1 MAKKKTTARPHVSR
15 VFSNLKSPLPG
26 GDAWSVDL
34 APKTL
39 LVGSNTSHK
48 SSVIQSVELALA
60 GSADDIVG
68 RSAVADAALLLTL
81 APSDELGMSATTS
94 GGDVYSYNVKYGDN
108 GKVKK
113 PNHIGPGAAV
123 LTHRTVREALS
134 GSAATARKAFLSW
147 ACDDASLEDVLAH
160 IPSEL
165 HAKYRDIA
173 EYMGRDQD
181 PVGTLLTVAQ
191 YANKKQ
197 RDASKEAKGA
207 ESLLESMGDMA
218 EERPTEEQMTRARTI
233 ATNLRET
240 LRRAIEASSGGM
252 NRDEHEQAVA
262 QASTA
267 LATWENQRDIALAAI
282 KEAEASVPK
291 LSPTVKP
298 GVDILNVALDNNID
312 ACPVCSSAVGS
323 EHLIRCR
330 DFYAGQLGDW
340 ETLTETARRSV
351 EATETEAQGAENN
364 VVEWKAKLEHLAGV
378 NVVDR
383 SDNPAD
389 TLEVQTQ
396 LEIANK
402 AVASMEAQVE
412 QWESIAQA
420 RDRVFSMNAESQDYK
435 SLKDATEKAVGYLL
449 DERVGA
455 FVARVLSYLPDDWA
469 FGIELRDGTREVFR
483 MGLRRG
489 AKLHCALSGAEWAA
503 VTTAI
508 AMVVS
513 ERLADT
519 DVAVLIPEDRAWDPK
534 TLSAVMRAYG
544 SFNGQVI
551 MASTVK
557 PRGKAPKGWTVI
569 DMDEVS
575 EAWLGGEEESPT
587 PDEEAPKKVQSAL
600 EIPEHG
606 VNVTTRSAIILEQR
620 GFSPEE
626 VATMSKETQDVAIAD
641 DLKPGSIII
650 REDGSYALARGGQVL
665 QLPPS
670 PLVK

>member
-15 VFSNLKSPLPG
+15 VFSNLKSPLPN

-81 APSDELGMSATTS
+81 APNDELGMSATTS
-94 GGDVYSYNVKYGDN
+94 DGDMYSYNVKYEAG
-108 GKVKK
+108 GRIKK
-113 PNHIGPGAAV
+113 PRHTGPGASA
-123 LTHRTVREALS
+123 LTHRTVREALV

-173 EYMGRDQD
+173 EYMGHDKD

-207 ESLLESMGDMA
+207 ESLLESMGEVA
-218 EERPTEEQMTRARTI
+218 EERPTDEQMTRARTAAVNI
-233 ATNLRET
+233 RET
-240 LRRAIEASSGGM
+240 LRRAIEASGSGM
-252 NRDEHEQAVA
+252 SRDEHEQAIA

-267 LATWENQRDIALAAI
+267 LAAWENQRDMALEAA
-282 KEAEASVPK
+282 KKARASIPE
-291 LSPTVKP
+291 LSPTVQP
-298 GVDILNVALDNNID
+298 GVDILNIALDNNVES
-312 ACPVCSSAVGS
+312 CPVCSSAVGTG
-323 EHLIRCR
+323 HITLCR
-330 DFYAGQLGDW
+330 DFYAGQLKDW
-340 ETLTETARRSV
+340 ESLTDAARRSI
-351 EATETEAQGAENN
+351 EATGAEAQGAESN
-364 VVEWKAKLEHLAGV
+364 VVEWKLKLEHLAGV

-383 SDNPAD
+383 SGNPAD
-389 TLEVQTQ
+389 VLDVQAR

-402 AVASMEAQVE
+402 AVSSMEAQVE
-412 QWESIAQA
+412 RWDSITRA
-420 RDRVFSMNAESQDYK
+420 RDRVSAMREEAGEYK
-435 SLKDATEKAVGYLL
+435 LLKEATENAVGCLL
-449 DERVGA
+449 DKRVGA
-455 FVARVLSYLPDDWA
+455 FVQRVAAYLPSDWD
-469 FGIELRDGTREVFR
+469 FGIELKDGKREVFR

-489 AKLHCALSGAEWAA
+489 HKLHCALSGAEWAS

-513 ERLADT
+513 ERLPMS

-551 MASTVK
+551 MASTIK
-557 PRGKAPKGWTVI
+557 PRGKVPGGWTVI
-569 DMDEVS
+569 DMDKES
-575 EAWLGGEEESPT
+575 ASWLGGGDSEE
-587 PDEEAPKKVQSAL
+587 DEPAQVRSAL
-600 EIPEHG
+600 EIPENG
-606 VNVTTRSAIILEQR
+606 VNVTTRSAILLEQR

-626 VATMSKETQDVAIAD
+626 VALMSKQTQDVVIAD
-641 DLKPGSIII
+641 DLKPGSIVI
-650 REDGSYALARGGQVL
+650 REDGTYALARGGQVL

-670 PLVK
+670 PLVR

>member
-1 MAKKKTTARPHVSR
+1 MAKKKTTARPYVSR
-15 VFSNLKSPLPG
+15 VFSNLKSPLPN
-26 GDAWSVDL
+26 GDAWAVDL

-48 SSVIQSVELALA
+48 SSVIQSVELALS

-81 APSDELGMSATTS
+81 APSDELGMNATTS
-94 GGDVYSYNVKYGDN
+94 DGDVYSYNVKYGDN
-108 GKVKK
+108 GKIRK
-113 PNHIGPGAAV
+113 PYHIGPGASA

-173 EYMGRDQD
+173 EYMGHDKD

-207 ESLLESMGDMA
+207 ESLLESMGDVA
-218 EERPTEEQMTRARTI
+218 DVRPTDEQILRARTT

-240 LRRAIEASSGGM
+240 LRRAIEASGNGM
-252 NRDEHEQAVA
+252 SRDEHEKAVA
-262 QASTA
+262 QASAA

-282 KEAEASVPK
+282 REAEASVPE
-291 LSPTVKP
+291 LSPTVQP
-298 GVDILNVALDNNID
+298 GVDILNVALDNNVES
-312 ACPVCSSAVGS
+312 CPVCSSAVGA
-323 EHLIRCR
+323 EHLVRCR
-330 DFYAGQLGDW
+330 DFYAGQLSDW
-340 ETLTETARRSV
+340 QKLTETARLSV
-351 EATETEAQGAENN
+351 EATKAEAQGAENN
-364 VVEWKAKLEHLAGV
+364 AIEWKSQLEHLASV
-378 NVVDR
+378 NIIEH
-383 SDNPAD
+383 SSSPAD
-389 TLEVQTQ
+389 VMEVQTK

-402 AVASMEAQVE
+402 AVSSMEAQVE

-420 RDRVFSMNAESQDYK
+420 RDRVFSMKDEASEYK
-435 SLKDATEKAVGYLL
+435 LLKDATEKAVGYLL
-449 DERVGA
+449 DERVDS
-455 FVARVLSYLPDDWA
+455 FVKRVATYLPGDWN
-469 FGIELRDGTREVFR
+469 FGIELKDGKREVFR
-483 MGLRRG
+483 MGLRCG
-489 AKLHCALSGAEWAA
+489 SKLHCALSGAEWAS

-513 ERLADT
+513 ERLPMK
-519 DVAVLIPEDRAWDPK
+519 DVAVLIPEDRAWDAK
-534 TLSAVMRAYG
+534 TLSSVMRAYG
-544 SFNGQVI
+544 DFSGQVI
-551 MASTVK
+551 MASTVRPK
-557 PRGKAPKGWTVI
+557 GKVPKGWTII
-569 DMDEVS
+569 DMDEES
-575 EAWLGGEEESPT
+575 GSWLGDEEAEEPE
-587 PDEEAPKKVQSAL
+587 EEAPKKVQSAL
-600 EIPEHG
+600 EMPASG
-606 VNVTTRSAIILEQR
+606 VTFTTRSAIILEQR

-626 VATMSKETQDVAIAD
+626 VAMMSKQTQDVVIAD

-650 REDGSYALARGGQVL
+650 REDGTYALARGGKVL

>member
-81 APSDELGMSATTS
+81 APDDELGMSATTS
-94 GGDVYSYNVKYGDN
+94 DGDMYSYNVKYGDN

-113 PNHIGPGAAV
+113 PNHIGPGPAA
-123 LTHRTVREALS
+123 LTHRMVRDALS

-165 HAKYRDIA
+165 HAKYRDIS
-173 EYMGRDQD
+173 EHLGHDKD
-181 PVGTLLTVAQ
+181 PIETLLAVAQ

-207 ESLLESMGDMA
+207 ESLLESMGDVA
-218 EERPTEEQMTRARTI
+218 DERPTEEQMTRARTA

-240 LRRAIEASSGGM
+240 LRRAIEASSSGM
-252 NRDEHEQAVA
+252 SREEHDKAVV

-282 KEAEASVPK
+282 KEAQASVPK

-298 GVDILNVALDNNID
+298 GVEILDVALLNNIES
-312 ACPVCSSAVGS
+312 CPVCSSAVGS

-330 DFYAGQLGDW
+330 GFYAGQLKNW
-340 ETLTETARRSV
+340 EALTEAARRSV
-351 EATETEAQGAENN
+351 EATEVEAEGAERN
-364 VVEWKAKLEHLAGV
+364 VFEWNTKLEHLAGLD
-378 NVVDR
+378 VVDQA
-383 SDNPAD
+383 DNPDDA
-389 TLEVQTQ
+389 LEAQTK

-412 QWESIAQA
+412 QWESIARA
-420 RDRVFSMNAESQDYK
+420 RDRVYSMKAESKDYK
-435 SLKDATEKAVGYLL
+435 SLKDATEGAVGHLL
-449 DERVGA
+449 DERVDA
-455 FVARVLSYLPDDWA
+455 FVARVLSHLPGDWA

-489 AKLHCALSGAEWAA
+489 DKLHCALSGAEWAA

-534 TLSAVMRAYG
+534 TLSSVMRAYG

-557 PRGKAPKGWTVI
+557 PRGKVPKGWTII

-575 EAWLGGEEESPT
+575 EAWLGGEKTDEPEEEEPT
-587 PDEEAPKKVQSAL
+587 KVQSAL
-600 EIPEHG
+600 EMPESG

-626 VATMSKETQDVAIAD
+626 VAMMSKETQDVAIAD